1 MTVEHLHLALNHLP
15 FLGAAF
21 ALIPLLIGLFTGSR
35 TTLIAGLLIAAL
47 AGWTTPLVMYTGEE
61 AYDRYEKGPV
71 AAFLDAKA
79 EHYLEEHEERAEAGA
94 KVMYASAVVATIGLL
109 AAARNAR
116 WTRYAAMAS
125 VALCLASVAAGVWIA
140 EAGGKIRRPD
150 FRGAGMAATL
160 SETHGDDH
168 DDHD

>member
-125 VALCLASVAAGVWIA
+125 VALCVGSVAAGVWIS

-150 FRGAGMAATL
+150 FRNEF
-160 SETHGDDH
+160 SVERVHETRTHRRDD
-168 DDHD
+168 D